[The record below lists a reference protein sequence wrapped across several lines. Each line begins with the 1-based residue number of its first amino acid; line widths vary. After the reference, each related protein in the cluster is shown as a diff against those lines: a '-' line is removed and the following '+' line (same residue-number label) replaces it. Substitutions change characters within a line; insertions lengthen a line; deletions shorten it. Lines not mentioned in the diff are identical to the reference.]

1 MSKRFLCAFLVSFLF
16 FAAFGSG
23 QEVSDITV
31 PTGFRLEKVLDL
43 NPCQDAQRIAF
54 LPSADLL
61 LTSMM
66 WRILQITPAGA
77 VTTRAKF
84 LVNQGPNPLDILVTS
99 GGEILFSNYDAVN
112 NLGLYRLESD
122 QPVLVTP
129 PGWGFSYLTGDDN
142 GNLYAVGWRV
152 PYAGT
157 KILKLSDADRDGF
170 YEDVQILVSCSVEGL
185 RYRGGYLY
193 VVVPEG
199 GIYKFN
205 TNGTQVGQPIIEGL
219 SYPYDLAVDS
229 QGNCYTLVYAGSV
242 VDGYATLNK
251 RDLIKVSP
259 AGNKETIIEDMTCA
273 PRISISPDDVLYI
286 SEYRRGVVSKVV
298 NGSKVDVTQDTGQ
311 NGAAGIAF
319 DMLNRPYVSSFRSS
333 QLKRLDPVTRT
344 VEAVTPRLGEGTQGF
359 TVDDNGRFYLSEYLN
374 NGFFIVDPLSGA
386 IERRTVPWTRRLW
399 FDAFGRL
406 VLVMTSLSGPTP
418 DDLRTTLGIY
428 DLTTGQVTPYVFGND
443 LSGFLFDKNQ
453 NLYARHRRFDGIIKV
468 NVPENPTD
476 PPFNTLDTT
485 PFYDLTSKH
494 LEIRYSDLST
504 DGKLLIPIPDAGE
517 VVLGEVNGTWSVF
530 ASGFDWPGYVKFDQ
544 NGVLYVACIGGVYRI
559 IGSGFVVPAVSQ
571 RLLERETTIR
581 EKVSNKGLA
590 NALCKIVDG
599 AIASL
604 KRGNII
610 SAIRQIEAFT
620 YMVSSQSGK
629 NIPAGDAESFISWAR
644 IVIEGLKLL

>member
-1 MSKRFLCAFLVSFLF
+1 M
-16 FAAFGSG
+16 
-23 QEVSDITV
+23 
-31 PTGFRLEKVLDL
+31 
-43 NPCQDAQRIAF
+43 
-54 LPSADLL
+54 
-61 LTSMM
+61 
-66 WRILQITPAGA
+66 
-77 VTTRAKF
+77 
-84 LVNQGPNPLDILVTS
+84 
-99 GGEILFSNYDAVN
+99 
-112 NLGLYRLESD
+112 
-122 QPVLVTP
+122 
-129 PGWGFSYLTGDDN
+129 
-142 GNLYAVGWRV
+142 
-152 PYAGT
+152 
-157 KILKLSDADRDGF
+157 
-170 YEDVQILVSCSVEGL
+170 EGL

-199 GIYKFN
+199 GIYKYN
-205 TNGTQVGQPIIEGL
+205 TNGMQVDPPIIEGL

-259 AGNKETIIEDMTCA
+259 AGNKETIIENMTCA

-359 TVDDNGRFYLSEYLN
+359 TADNDGRFYLSEYLN
-374 NGFFIVDPLSGA
+374 NSLFIVDPLSGT
-386 IERRTVPWTRRLW
+386 IETRTVPWTRRLW

-406 VLVMTSLSGPTP
+406 ILINSTTYGPTP
-418 DDLRTTLGIY
+418 DDLDATLGIY

-476 PPFNTLDTT
+476 PPFNTLGTT

-571 RLLERETTIR
+571 RLLEGETTIR
-581 EKVSNKGLA
+581 EKVSNKDLA

-629 NIPAGDAESFISWAR
+629 KIPAGDAESFISWAR